1 MSRLQRVLFPLF
13 LAALCLN
20 SVAAQRSREI
30 RKTEPLKADGRLF
43 IDTYKG
49 SVEITCWD
57 KPQVEIVARIEADDM
72 SRYAEEKVEDTDVR
86 IQTSGSTLRIKSDYK
101 HVRNRGG
108 SFWDIF
114 DGESS
119 SLPLVHYQ
127 ITMPRTARLEIKDY
141 KSELEVSG
149 LRSDV
154 RIETYKGTAEIHNL
168 EGSLQLDTYKGEVQV
183 EFVDLKGRSSVETYK
198 GTIEL
203 RVPRNKGFDL
213 DAELGRSARFDSD
226 FDIEQPPRG
235 RKSRDRDFRSSVNG
249 GGPVIY
255 MKSSKGT
262 IRLAER

>member
-1 MSRLQRVLFPLF
+1 MLRLQRVLLPLF
-13 LAALCLN
+13 LAVLCLN
-20 SVAAQRSREI
+20 VVAAQRSREI
-30 RKTEPLKADGRLF
+30 RKTEPLKLDGRLL

-72 SRYAEEKVEDTDVR
+72 SRYAEEKVEDTEVR
-86 IQTSGSTLRIKSDYK
+86 IEASGSTLRIKSDYR
-101 HVRNRGG
+101 HVRSRGG

-119 SLPLVHYQ
+119 SLPFVHYR

-141 KSELEVSG
+141 KSEIEISD

-154 RIETYKGTAEIHNL
+154 QIETYKGTAEIRNL
-168 EGSLQLDTYKGEVQV
+168 AGSLQLDTYKGEVQA
-183 EFVDLKGRSSVETYK
+183 EFVDLKGRSRVETYK
-198 GTIEL
+198 GTIDL
-203 RVPRNKGFDL
+203 RVPRNKGFEV

-226 FDIEQPPRG
+226 FDLEPEGRS

-249 GGPVIY
+249 GGPLIHL
-255 MKSSKGT
+255 KSSKGT